1 MKSMPNYMYALV
13 DLLTMYIERKV
24 DHFTL
29 QTYGGNYINGPY
41 VQGLQEHDNMLLIEV
56 TSNKFLEPQ
65 LSIEAQ
71 HKLRFLGWNL
81 YVPDYLPNYARLI
94 NQQEKSPR
102 QIAEIMVKPL
112 HFVYGVDHTFR
123 FEIAPRLDEAET
135 LIQQIGLKVDAQRY

>member
-1 MKSMPNYMYALV
+1 MKPMPNYMNILV
-13 DLLTMYIERKV
+13 EILTMYIERKV

-81 YVPDYLPNYARLI
+81 YVPDYLPNYTRLI

-112 HFVYGVDHTFR
+112 HFVYGVDHTFS
-123 FEIAPRLDEAET
+123 FEIAPQMYDANV
-135 LIQQIGLKVDAQRY
+135 LIKELGLING

>member
-1 MKSMPNYMYALV
+1 MQTMPKYMNILV
-13 DLLTMYIERKV
+13 DLLTMYIERRV

-29 QTYGGNYINGPY
+29 QTYGGKYINGPY
-41 VQGLQEHDNMLLIEV
+41 VQALQEHDNMLLIEV
-56 TSNKFLEPQ
+56 ASNKFLEPQ

-94 NQQEKSPR
+94 NQREKSPR

-112 HFVYGVDHTFR
+112 YLVYGVDHTFS
-123 FEIAPRLDEAET
+123 FEIAPQIYDAKVFIEELG
-135 LIQQIGLKVDAQRY
+135 LING

>member
-1 MKSMPNYMYALV
+1 MKSMPKYMYALV

-81 YVPDYLPNYARLI
+81 FVPDYLPNYARLI

-112 HFVYGVDHTFR
+112 HFVYGVDHTFG
-123 FEIAPRLDEAET
+123 FEIGPHIEDAAL
-135 LIQQIGLKVDAQRY
+135 LLKKVGVTNE

>member
-1 MKSMPNYMYALV
+1 
-13 DLLTMYIERKV
+13 
-24 DHFTL
+24 
-29 QTYGGNYINGPY
+29 
-41 VQGLQEHDNMLLIEV
+41 MLLIEV

-81 YVPDYLPNYARLI
+81 FVPDYLPNYARLI

-112 HFVYGVDHTFR
+112 HFVYGVDHTFS
-123 FEIAPRLDEAET
+123 FEIAPQMYDAKV
-135 LIQQIGLKVDAQRY
+135 LIKELGLING

>member
-1 MKSMPNYMYALV
+1 MNILV
-13 DLLTMYIERKV
+13 DLLTMYIERRV

-29 QTYGGNYINGPY
+29 QTYGGKYINGPY
-41 VQGLQEHDNMLLIEV
+41 VQALQEHDNMLLIEV
-56 TSNKFLEPQ
+56 ASNKFLEPQ

-94 NQQEKSPR
+94 NQQEKSPS

-112 HFVYGVDHTFR
+112 HFVYGVDHTFS
-123 FEIAPRLDEAET
+123 FEIAPMMNEAIT
-135 LIQQIGLKVDAQRY
+135 LIQSKGLKLDA